1 RVNAYFTSNM
11 ISKQGNKEMVIKTI
25 VMFLLYFI
33 PYGLIVSGLI
43 QSAFLLIL
51 MVVIMSMG
59 LSGIGLS
66 VMHDANHGAYSQ
78 KRWINVLLGY
88 SLNLVGANSF
98 NWKIQHNIL
107 HHTFTNVYDEDE
119 DISPR

>member
-1 RVNAYFTSNM
+1 MLTFSRSRQDFTTTLNSRVNAYFTSNM

-43 QSAFLLIL
+43 QSASLLIL

-78 KRWINVLLGY
+78 K
-88 SLNLVGANSF
+88 
-98 NWKIQHNIL
+98 NI
-107 HHTFTNVYDEDE
+107 
-119 DISPR
+119 

>member
-1 RVNAYFTSNM
+1 M

-59 LSGIGLS
+59 LSGMPI
-66 VMHDANHGAYSQ
+66 
-78 KRWINVLLGY
+78 
-88 SLNLVGANSF
+88 
-98 NWKIQHNIL
+98 
-107 HHTFTNVYDEDE
+107 
-119 DISPR
+119 